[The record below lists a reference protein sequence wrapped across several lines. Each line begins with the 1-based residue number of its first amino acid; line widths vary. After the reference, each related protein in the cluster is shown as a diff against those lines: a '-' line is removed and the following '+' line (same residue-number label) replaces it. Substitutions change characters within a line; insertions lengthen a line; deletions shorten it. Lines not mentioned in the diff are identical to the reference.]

1 MVWLIAVLAAQL
13 VPVGGDSYRQPQLAV
28 RGTQVALAFGSA
40 NTVYVATS
48 NDAGRTFREPVPV
61 SSSGQLALGMHRGP
75 RVAYT
80 RDALIVSAI
89 VGKQGH
95 GKDGDLIA
103 WRSTDGGNSWSSPAR
118 VNDVPG
124 SAREGLH
131 AMAAGGND
139 TLFAAWLDL
148 RASGTRVYGSTST
161 NGGATWSPNRLVYES
176 ASGTVCQCCHPSVA
190 IDATGRIYVM
200 FRNVLGAA
208 RDFYLTQS
216 DDGGQTF
223 GEGRKLGTGTWK
235 LEACPMDGG
244 GLSVDERGQVST
256 AWRREGTVYTT
267 SGDRPEQALAEGRN
281 PTIAATHSETVT
293 AWTDQGVVR
302 LRGPASS
309 ETRTLGEGAFPVLM
323 ALPDGTPLVAWEN
336 KGSIR
341 VLPLA
346 PGAGDT
352 EASK

>member
-1 MVWLIAVLAAQL
+1 
-13 VPVGGDSYRQPQLAV
+13 
-28 RGTQVALAFGSA
+28 
-40 NTVYVATS
+40 
-48 NDAGRTFREPVPV
+48 
-61 SSSGQLALGMHRGP
+61 
-75 RVAYT
+75 
-80 RDALIVSAI
+80 
-89 VGKQGH
+89 
-95 GKDGDLIA
+95 
-103 WRSTDGGNSWSSPAR
+103 
-118 VNDVPG
+118 
-124 SAREGLH
+124 
-131 AMAAGGND
+131 MAAGGND

-190 IDATGRIYVM
+190 VDATGRIYVM

-352 EASK
+352 EAGK